1 MWHTQIFLLDVLSM
15 GPDHKRIDQE
25 HKAGKEII
33 IIMKKKRFTRF
44 LEYHGETASLVTAV
58 KD

>member
-33 IIMKKKRFTRF
+33 IIMKKKGLQDFWKTMEK
-44 LEYHGETASLVTAV
+44 LPV
-58 KD
+58 